1 MRRTGLWWAAALVV
15 ASNLGAWGFAA
26 LNRSGEP
33 EAVFELTERELRLP
47 AKQADNTALTLELVF
62 DLPRPAGLR
71 RPPREPGW
79 FDRAKLQSI
88 GFDCSTPVTMDNA
101 QRYRTRPPRTTYAVL
116 EYEGEAWRR
125 QMAEPL
131 PEAAPPP
138 AQGATSVKPAAAEAE
153 GTAGAQPPE
162 ATSRD
167 GQDRLRQ
174 SHLVVIDVGNDRARL
189 REQYPDRRRVA
200 IVEATAELQFVNNP
214 GQAPFLAG
222 RVMSVLPGEINV
234 PREWLTL
241 LEGLQTERNTTTLPP
256 PLHDPRYRVTV
267 KWGRN
272 LEPWIADVQLI
283 ATVPPR

>member
-33 EAVFELTERELRLP
+33 EAVLELTERELRLP
-47 AKQADNTALTLELVF
+47 AKQADNTALSLELVF
-62 DLPRPAGLR
+62 ERPRPAGPL
-71 RPPREPGW
+71 RPPRETGW

-88 GFDCSTPVTMDNA
+88 GFDCSVPVTPENA
-101 QRYRTRPPRTTYAVL
+101 SRYIMPPRSTYAVL
-116 EYEGEAWRR
+116 EYEGEAWRK

-131 PEAAPPP
+131 PEP
-138 AQGATSVKPAAAEAE
+138 AQAGDVRADGTLRMTVPAESLE
-153 GTAGAQPPE
+153 DRPRD
-162 ATSRD
+162 SR
-167 GQDRLRQ
+167 
-174 SHLVVIDVGNDRARL
+174 LVVIDVGNDLARL
-189 REQYPDRRRVA
+189 RQQYPDRRRVA
-200 IVEATAELQFVNNP
+200 IVEATAELRFVNNP

-241 LEGLQTERNTTTLPP
+241 LEGLQSERKVATWPP

-272 LEPWIADVQLI
+272 LEPWVADVQLM
-283 ATVPPR
+283 ATAPPR

>member
-33 EAVFELTERELRLP
+33 EAVLELTERELRLP
-47 AKQADNTALTLELVF
+47 AKQADNTALSLELVF
-62 DLPRPAGLR
+62 GRPRPAGPL
-71 RPPREPGW
+71 RPPREAGW

-88 GFDCSTPVTMDNA
+88 GFDCSVPVTPENA
-101 QRYRTRPPRTTYAVL
+101 SRYIMPPRSTYAVL

-131 PEAAPPP
+131 PEPVQAGGAGP
-138 AQGATSVKPAAAEAE
+138 A
-153 GTAGAQPPE
+153 GTLRMTVPQERLG
-162 ATSRD
+162 
-167 GQDRLRQ
+167 DRPRE

-189 REQYPDRRRVA
+189 RQQYPDRRRVA
-200 IVEATAELQFVNNP
+200 IVEATAELQFVNSP

-234 PREWLTL
+234 PREWIML
-241 LEGLQTERNTTTLPP
+241 LEGLQTERKVTTWPP

-272 LEPWIADVQLI
+272 LEPWIADVQLM
-283 ATVPPR
+283 ATAPPR

>member
-1 MRRTGLWWAAALVV
+1 MRRSGLWWAAALVV
-15 ASNLGAWGFAA
+15 ASNLGALGFAA

-33 EAVFELTERELRLP
+33 EAVLELTERELRLP

-62 DLPRPAGLR
+62 ELPRPAGPR
-71 RPPREPGW
+71 RPLREPGW

-88 GFDCSTPVTMDNA
+88 GFDCSTPVTPENA
-101 QRYRTRPPRTTYAVL
+101 SRYIRPPRTTYAVL

-125 QMAEPL
+125 QMAGPL
-131 PEAAPPP
+131 PEAAQPP
-138 AQGATSVKPAAAEAE
+138 AQGATLEKPAAAGADRM
-153 GTAGAQPPE
+153 AGAPPPE
-162 ATSRD
+162 ATPRG

-174 SHLVVIDVGNDRARL
+174 SHLIVIDVGNDRARL
-189 REQYPDRRRVA
+189 RQQYPDRRRVA

-241 LEGLQTERNTTTLPP
+241 LEGLQTERNVSTLPP
-256 PLHDPRYRVTV
+256 ALHDPRYRVTV

-272 LEPWIADVQLI
+272 LEPWIADVQLM
-283 ATVPPR
+283 AAAPTR

>member
-33 EAVFELTERELRLP
+33 EAVLELTERELRLP
-47 AKQADNTALTLELVF
+47 AKQADNTALTLALVF
-62 DLPRPAGLR
+62 ERPRAAGSLR
-71 RPPREPGW
+71 LPREPGW

-88 GFDCSTPVTMDNA
+88 GFDCSTPVTPENA
-101 QRYRTRPPRTTYAVL
+101 SRYIMPPRSTYAAL

-131 PEAAPPP
+131 PEPVQVGGAGP
-138 AQGATSVKPAAAEAE
+138 A
-153 GTAGAQPPE
+153 GTLRMTVPQESLG
-162 ATSRD
+162 
-167 GQDRLRQ
+167 DRPQ
-174 SHLVVIDVGNDRARL
+174 ESHLVVIDVGNDRARL
-189 REQYPDRRRVA
+189 RQQYPDRRRVA
-200 IVEATAELQFVNNP
+200 IVEATAELRFVNNP

-241 LEGLQTERNTTTLPP
+241 LEGLQTERNVTTLPP

-272 LEPWIADVQLI
+272 LEPWIADAQLI

>member
-15 ASNLGAWGFAA
+15 ASNIGAWGFAA

-33 EAVFELTERELRLP
+33 EAVLELTERELRLP
-47 AKQADNTALTLELVF
+47 AKQADNTALTLALAFER
-62 DLPRPAGLR
+62 PRPAGPL
-71 RPPREPGW
+71 RPPREAGW

-88 GFDCSTPVTMDNA
+88 GFDCSVPVTPENA
-101 QRYRTRPPRTTYAVL
+101 SRYMMPPRSTYAVL

-125 QMAEPL
+125 QMDEPPL
-131 PEAAPPP
+131 EPAQPP
-138 AQGATSVKPAAAEAE
+138 AQGATSEKPAAAEAA

-162 ATSRD
+162 ASSTG
-167 GQDRLRQ
+167 GQDRLLQ
-174 SHLVVIDVGNDRARL
+174 SHLVAIDVGNDPVTL
-189 REQYPDRRRVA
+189 RQRYPDRRRVA
-200 IVEATAELQFVNNP
+200 IVEATAEMQFVNSP

-234 PREWLTL
+234 PREWIML
-241 LEGLQTERNTTTLPP
+241 LEGLQTERRATTRPP

-272 LEPWIADVQLI
+272 LEPWIADVQLM
-283 ATVPPR
+283 ATALPR